1 MGIKAIVWDMDGT
14 LIHFQINSTK
24 ARRAAISILSSHGIE
39 KRRLSIKK
47 SILDNINISKE
58 IFKQR
63 GYTLNQIDL
72 VLKEIDNAVSKI
84 EYLAA
89 LNASIIG
96 GIEDVLI
103 FAQRKN
109 LKQAIF
115 TFNKHSHAKISLEKA
130 KILKY
135 FNVIVGR
142 DNIENPKPHP
152 DHLLDICQKLKVN
165 PTEVLVIGD
174 NFRDIECALNV
185 GAHSIAVHT
194 KLAVVESLH
203 KADKIIK
210 EEEIPIKLINEIE
223 KLL

>member
-47 SILDNINISKE
+47 SILDNITISKE

-72 VLKEIDNAVSKI
+72 VLKEIDIAVSKI
-84 EYLAA
+84 EYRAA

-115 TFNKHSHAKISLEKA
+115 TFNKYNHAKISLEKA

>member
-47 SILDNINISKE
+47 SILDNVNVSKE

-63 GYTLNQIDL
+63 GYTLNQLDL

-84 EYLAA
+84 EYRAA
-89 LNASIIG
+89 LNASIIS

-115 TFNKHSHAKISLEKA
+115 TFNKHQHAKISLEKTN
-130 KILKY
+130 ILKY

-142 DNIENPKPHP
+142 DNIENLPKP
-152 DHLLDICQKLKVN
+152 
-165 PTEVLVIGD
+165 
-174 NFRDIECALNV
+174 
-185 GAHSIAVHT
+185 
-194 KLAVVESLH
+194 ESMPEL
-203 KADKIIK
+203 
-210 EEEIPIKLINEIE
+210 
-223 KLL
+223 

>member
-1 MGIKAIVWDMDGT
+1 MDGT

-47 SILDNINISKE
+47 SILDNVNISKE

-115 TFNKHSHAKISLEKA
+115 TFNKHNHAKISLEKA

>member
-14 LIHFQINSTK
+14 LIHFKINSTK

-47 SILDNINISKE
+47 SILDNVNISKE

-72 VLKEIDNAVSKI
+72 VLKEIDNAISKI
-84 EYLAA
+84 EYRAA

-115 TFNKHSHAKISLEKA
+115 TFNKHHHAKISLKKT

-185 GAHSIAVHT
+185 GAHSVAIHT

-203 KADKIIK
+203 KADNIIK